1 MRLIVFVGLVPECSR
16 ILAAQERLSVEIM
29 GLASALIHKKLA
41 QMQVPLL
48 TRHPIQF
55 HQRELD
61 FFMSGVTAFLAR
73 FSAEDGIDVVRI
85 ATQRIQ
91 QNALAG
97 GREMRHRCFDEVTG
111 TIQLMP
117 VTQVRPALLRLDN
130 GEIGIEIAIGLLGG
144 DNKADNFVNLCL
156 QRRVWMGGKT
166 VARGF
171 KPLGNIRVPEDV
183 WNRLHSWFPTQ
194 PQGVDTSLLLAEP
207 VPMRQGVFSVYANMR
222 RPKRVVDGNRL
233 PGDWRPRWTKL
244 IR

>member
-1 MRLIVFVGLVPECSR
+1 MRLIVFVVLVLECCG
-16 ILAAQERLSVEIM
+16 ILATQARLYVEIM
-29 GLASALIHKKLA
+29 GLAPALIYKILA

-61 FFMSGVTAFLAR
+61 FFMPGVTAFLAWR
-73 FSAEDGIDVVRI
+73 GAKDCIDVVRI

-91 QNALAG
+91 QHALASG
-97 GREMRHRCFDEVTG
+97 LEMRHRSFDEVTG

-117 VTQVRPALLRLDN
+117 VTQIRPALLRLNN

-144 DNKADNFVNLCL
+144 DNKTDNFVNLCL
-156 QRRVWMGGKT
+156 QRRIWMGGKT

-171 KPLGNIRVPEDV
+171 KPLGDIRVPEDV
-183 WNRLHSWFPTQ
+183 WNWLRSWFPIQ
-194 PQGVDTSLLLAEP
+194 PQGVNTSRLLAEP
-207 VPMRQGVFSVYANMR
+207 VHMRQGVFSVYANMR

-233 PGDWRPRWTKL
+233 PGDWRPRCTKL
-244 IR
+244 LR